1 VPSKPQLIAQLVTFL
16 TDTLVPLL
24 LPTAPPAIHGTATL
38 VPLSTWTVKLD
49 SYGMASLV
57 STLHQHH
64 LETVT
69 TVGCGVVS
77 HAFNAIR
84 PVEDTTASVD
94 ILGTEFLAS
103 PKIQDVLEDAQ
114 PQHQLPSHILPPF
127 LLLLLASTA
136 TQPRIPFL
144 SHIQPHALG
153 ATTTIMEDALQ
164 DILGMDLSVFH
175 LDRMMEAVIL
185 VTSGTV
191 ETAYHA

>member
-1 VPSKPQLIAQLVTFL
+1 
-16 TDTLVPLL
+16 
-24 LPTAPPAIHGTATL
+24 
-38 VPLSTWTVKLD
+38 
-49 SYGMASLV
+49 MASLV
-57 STLHQHH
+57 STLHH

-136 TQPRIPFL
+136 TPFLLLLLASTATQPRIPFL
-144 SHIQPHALG
+144 SHIQLHALG
-153 ATTTIMEDALQ
+153 ATITIMEDALQ

-191 ETAYHA
+191 ETAYPAQVPAAIFV

>member
-1 VPSKPQLIAQLVTFL
+1 MPSKLQLIAQLVTFL

-24 LPTAPPAIHGTATL
+24 LPTAPPAILGTATL

-103 PKIQDVLEDAQ
+103 PKIQ

-164 DILGMDLSVFH
+164 DFLGMDLSVFH